1 MKNSLTYGKKTYNDD
16 AKGTDTLVS
25 VSAFVGDSLPSA
37 SLPIDTLVSKV
48 MDYDLHPRILI
59 ADGLPAVADGN
70 LAVAQKESSGIDTR
84 SKYGDVVRYY
94 RDDSLFG
101 KFYLAEKIKRT
112 GKYEYSMS
120 CVSAIG
126 LLLTEYHYGGIYN
139 GETAAEVIADVVGG
153 TIYYSIDTSLAAV
166 PIYGWLKKATRRDN
180 LRDVLFAIGAQIRK
194 NTVGELNIIP
204 MTAGETYEITSDEFY
219 MGGSV
224 TGGNPAT
231 GVKVTEHSFIKLPD
245 DETVA
250 LYEGETVAEELA
262 TPKGKR
268 VTGVLV
274 DFAEPMHDLTIENAE
289 ILESGA
295 NYAVLSSSANAVL
308 KGQKYTHTQRVISR
322 TSNTGGSPNVLVS
335 SECCLVNQLNAELV
349 ADRLMA
355 YYGYGK
361 TVEADI
367 VVDNQRPGDAV
378 TFTDPF
384 GAATTGF
391 IADMDLT
398 MSAILKAR
406 VSIVSGFVPT
416 ASGNYYNNVM
426 VITESGSVTIPAECK
441 GKARVVLIGG
451 GDGGEAGESG
461 EDGDSGTTYASI
473 TAAGTGGVF
482 AGDPGNGGK
491 GGKGGAGG
499 KILVATMSVK
509 AGQTLSAII
518 GQGGAGAIYGGLPG
532 AGTASKFGTLS
543 SDDGASA
550 NGYVPINGETTYAL
564 SGDDGQAGGR
574 GQEAGDTY
582 DGGDRP
588 EITYDGDTWTAG
600 AHGAYATA
608 QVTTPSSTV
617 AVGVG
622 GRGGGAAIGVN
633 GSKGADGW
641 ASTSGGTGSAIGGAG
656 AAGATPTITPDDA
669 VVPGAGGHGGHGG
682 GGGGGGGTA
691 IAADAVAGKGGTGGK
706 GGAGGKGANGII
718 LIYY

>member
-1 MKNSLTYGKKTYNDD
+1 MNKITYLGTSYDDQLIRSVDGYIGDALASEKLAVDTIDAVVIDKSLQPM
-16 AKGTDTLVS
+16 L
-25 VSAFVGDSLPSA
+25 
-37 SLPIDTLVSKV
+37 
-48 MDYDLHPRILI
+48 LI
-59 ADGLPAVADGN
+59 ADVFPAVADGN
-70 LAVAQKESSGIDTR
+70 LAVAQKESIGLDAR
-84 SKYGDVVRYY
+84 SRYGDAVRYY
-94 RDDSLFG
+94 RDNTLFG

-166 PIYGWLKKATRRDN
+166 PIYGRLKKATRRDN

-194 NTVGELNIIP
+194 NAIGELNIIP

-219 MGGSV
+219 TGGSV

-322 TSNTGGSPNVLVS
+322 SSNTGGPPNVPVS

-384 GAATTGF
+384 GSATTGF

-406 VSIVSGFVPT
+406 VNIVSGFVPT

-426 VITESGSVTIPAECK
+426 VITESSSVTIPAECK
-441 GKARVVLIGG
+441 GKVRVVLIGG

-461 EDGDSGTTYASI
+461 EDGDSGTTYASV

-509 AGQTLSAII
+509 AGQTLSAVI
-518 GQGGAGAIYGGLPG
+518 GQGGAGAIFGGLPG
-532 AGTASKFGTLS
+532 SGTATKLGNLT

-550 NGYVPINGETTYAL
+550 NGYVPINGDTTYAMP
-564 SGDDGQAGGR
+564 GRNGEPGGR
-574 GQEAGDTY
+574 GQEAGS
-582 DGGDRP
+582 GLAAGDRP
-588 EITYDGDTWTAG
+588 AVTYDGDIWTAG
-600 AHGAYATA
+600 SEGTYAIA
-608 QVTTPSSTV
+608 QVTTPELT
-617 AVGVG
+617 AAMGVG
-622 GRGGGAAIGVN
+622 GRGGGAAV
-633 GSKGADGW
+633 GADGTTG
-641 ASTSGGTGSAIGGAG
+641 ANGIAVENGGTGEAVGGDG
-656 AAGATPTITPDDA
+656 ANGATPIAADDG
-669 VVPGAGGHGGHGG
+669 VIPGQGGQGGHGG

-691 IAADAVAGKGGTGGK
+691 IAVSALAGKGGTGGK
-706 GGAGGKGANGII
+706 GGAGGNGADGII